1 MLRRTLAFLGIL
13 MALAGFVLIAL
24 SIRYDIHYFIPIG
37 LILGSFLLLLLLR
50 RMPAETSD
58 DAQQN
63 ADTAEDQSEKE

>member
-24 SIRYDIHYFIPIG
+24 SIRYNIHYFIPIG

-50 RMPAETSD
+50 RMPGDSDPAANQTGNAE
-58 DAQQN
+58 
-63 ADTAEDQSEKE
+63 AESEKE

>member
-13 MALAGFVLIAL
+13 MALAGFVLIVL

-50 RMPAETSD
+50 RMPVDSDPSANQTGNAE
-58 DAQQN
+58 
-63 ADTAEDQSEKE
+63 AESEKE